1 MNPSIDNRTLLV
13 VAGSLYVL
21 LPMSIWLILKMPR
34 RLSSVLWCV
43 GNMVGGAGLVL
54 MGLREQID
62 DFISYVVGQPMLA
75 VGALLT
81 AQSLRLDLERPWAW
95 RWVVAFA
102 LVYIAGLCALLS
114 MGNVQILGMFIR
126 LFNLAAITA
135 LVVSAWQLGQTQS
148 SRNAVTIAWA
158 YLVQGLG
165 VVVNQINDWL
175 GSSTLHGESLTAVVS
190 LITLVIVLVAAMAY
204 LGLALERSIRCNLAL
219 SSELARAEQ
228 WNTRRQELIV
238 LDRSRTMSM
247 LAGSLGHAIA
257 QPLTSAL
264 IRLQTPIKSLEA
276 GVPLARPLLQQVVDQ
291 AIDDL
296 KRAIETIQR
305 IRHFVRPRPPQ
316 HSRIEINHLLQDVQ
330 KLMGQE
336 AINQGVRLEF
346 SLGEEPLWIVGDA
359 LLISHAVL
367 QIVRNAMAAVA
378 PGPLRQI
385 RVMIKPEQKQVRI
398 EVQDTG
404 CGFSDAI
411 LARPFNHLG
420 TAHQTLQGIGLFV
433 VNSIAQ
439 QHHGQL
445 LLENL
450 PSGGARVSLVLP
462 SDSSDSK
469 HRDARTA
476 PHHS

>member
-1 MNPSIDNRTLLV
+1 
-13 VAGSLYVL
+13 
-21 LPMSIWLILKMPR
+21 
-34 RLSSVLWCV
+34 
-43 GNMVGGAGLVL
+43 
-54 MGLREQID
+54 
-62 DFISYVVGQPMLA
+62 
-75 VGALLT
+75 
-81 AQSLRLDLERPWAW
+81 
-95 RWVVAFA
+95 
-102 LVYIAGLCALLS
+102 
-114 MGNVQILGMFIR
+114 
-126 LFNLAAITA
+126 
-135 LVVSAWQLGQTQS
+135 
-148 SRNAVTIAWA
+148 
-158 YLVQGLG
+158 
-165 VVVNQINDWL
+165 
-175 GSSTLHGESLTAVVS
+175 
-190 LITLVIVLVAAMAY
+190 
-204 LGLALERSIRCNLAL
+204 
-219 SSELARAEQ
+219 
-228 WNTRRQELIV
+228 
-238 LDRSRTMSM
+238 M

-346 SLGEEPLWIVGDA
+346 SLGAEPLWIVGDA

-462 SDSSDSK
+462 SDTSDSK

-476 PHHS
+476 THHS